1 MADNVKEVVDVES
14 DDEALLEQLEQEDAA
29 REEAEQ
35 EQEPPKKEE
44 KKEEKPEKPRPPVK
58 PFVHLHVHTEF
69 SLLDGAT
76 RLVAPNHK
84 DNPLVDKAIE
94 KGMPGMAI
102 TDHGNMFG
110 VFTFYKAMKKAGL
123 RPVIGCEFY
132 TCENMH
138 EQTGRNGSF
147 NHLVLIA
154 KNNVGYRN
162 LVQLDSMAY
171 VDGFYYKPRIDI
183 ETLKKHSE
191 GVICLSACLA
201 GRIPELLL
209 ENNYDEAKNYAIML
223 RDMFAPG
230 DFYIELQDHGIEEQ
244 RRINPLLLYAVV
256 LEFSRTL

>member
-29 REEAEQ
+29 REETEQ

-123 RPVIGCEFY
+123 KPVIGCEFY

-147 NHLVLIA
+147 NA
-154 KNNVGYRN
+154 TAASTTSCSSQR
-162 LVQLDSMAY
+162 
-171 VDGFYYKPRIDI
+171 
-183 ETLKKHSE
+183 TT
-191 GVICLSACLA
+191 SAT
-201 GRIPELLL
+201 
-209 ENNYDEAKNYAIML
+209 AIS
-223 RDMFAPG
+223 
-230 DFYIELQDHGIEEQ
+230 
-244 RRINPLLLYAVV
+244 
-256 LEFSRTL
+256 FSWTAWRTSTVFITSRG

>member
-29 REEAEQ
+29 REEVEQ

-110 VFTFYKAMKKAGL
+110 VFTFYKAMKKAG
-123 RPVIGCEFY
+123 
-132 TCENMH
+132 
-138 EQTGRNGSF
+138 
-147 NHLVLIA
+147 
-154 KNNVGYRN
+154 
-162 LVQLDSMAY
+162 
-171 VDGFYYKPRIDI
+171 
-183 ETLKKHSE
+183 
-191 GVICLSACLA
+191 
-201 GRIPELLL
+201 
-209 ENNYDEAKNYAIML
+209 
-223 RDMFAPG
+223 
-230 DFYIELQDHGIEEQ
+230 
-244 RRINPLLLYAVV
+244 RR
-256 LEFSRTL
+256 